1 MARVRDRYGPNRRL
15 TAYLR
20 DPGAPTL
27 VIFGALAAYLG
38 WSLLRQAFIS
48 ALPPETGWGETRMG
62 FFLNGGFFAVLI
74 SFTALTA
81 QRLHG
86 IDPRRFLGDRRV
98 LWADMKTVTLWI
110 GGFYLAVYAVY
121 AVVFDSFAGAE
132 VRSVPAW
139 LAFLPFACGAI
150 AMQTLAE
157 EVFFRGYLH
166 HFASRFFRN
175 PLGWLLVPSLAFGVA
190 HVFNDTASFGTI
202 LAYIGY
208 VTCFGVAA
216 ADLTARTGSL
226 GAAWGLHFA
235 SNAFIFCVSTEEG
248 GYMSGAALYVFQ
260 PLLQDYVPDG
270 AALAMS
276 FAYNLMFLLVMWLL
290 ARNALRL

>member
-1 MARVRDRYGPNRRL
+1 MARSGDRYGPNRRL

-20 DPGAPTL
+20 NPGAPAT
-27 VIFGALAAYLG
+27 VIFGALAAYIG

-48 ALPPETGWGETRMG
+48 ALPPDTGWGETRIG
-62 FFLNGGFFAVLI
+62 FLLNAGFFAVLI

-86 IDPRRFLGDRRV
+86 IDPRRFLGDRRIF
-98 LWADMKTVTLWI
+98 WSDMRAVSTWI
-110 GGFYLAVYAVY
+110 GSFYLALFAVY
-121 AVVFDSFAGAE
+121 AFVFDSFAAAE
-132 VRSVPAW
+132 MRSLPAW

-150 AMQTLAE
+150 AVQTLAE
-157 EVFFRGYLH
+157 EVFYRGYLH
-166 HFASRFFRN
+166 HFASRFFRS
-175 PLGWLLVPSLAFGVA
+175 PWGWLIVPSLAFGVA
-190 HVFNDTASFGTI
+190 HVFNDTTSFGTVFT
-202 LAYIGY
+202 YIAY

-235 SNAFIFCVSTEEG
+235 NNVFVICVSAEEG
-248 GYMSGAALYVFQ
+248 GFMSGAALYIFQ

-270 AALAMS
+270 AALTLS
-276 FAYNLMFLLVMWLL
+276 LVYNLMFLLVMWLL
-290 ARNALRL
+290 ARNALRV